1 MSAPVGKVVDG
12 GRKVLEALKLNEGP
26 DAKDKTS
33 PQKGVV
39 EIPPLKLRFDASV
52 KAPPFTQIF
61 MENGGQIDA
70 MAVRW
75 ESDMALTGSTTST
88 VVRFSDTK
96 TIPVSIDIPP
106 EALSI
111 DEYGHITLPT
121 NLRINVM
128 TQRMVAAI
136 NGTLV
141 TSLSGESSDHAF
153 HALCSGS
160 HYQMGQHYKTFEQY
174 SETIAISKVRV
185 VSLDSEGN
193 ETRVA
198 PSFKKEDE
206 NTIDLLKAG
215 EMLAEAYVKSGYET
229 RQAALYEPAPMLHK
243 TVYSEVVGIN
253 WRGYSMLHS
262 IMNREAYLSLNTLNA
277 MYEMAVSCDCC
288 QDKVDI
294 QNFLSRTDRPGL
306 MAAMEARAV
315 ASATSL
321 IVNVLMSY
329 RADGVNIVAP
339 NGARF
344 APVENW
350 NGSVPRSCLEAN
362 DCDGLA
368 LMAVSLIKSTLKLT
382 PDQLANPEY
391 KYLRAVRNSVFPHYQ
406 LALSVIGATA
416 AEATSAD
423 GTHSA
428 VAGHAITVLIPTM
441 SFLRSLSKTM
451 DKRIGKDGPL
461 VTAEEN
467 VEAVEKARFAALF
480 PASAV
485 EELPSNEKELLG
497 SWSTARH
504 EFTQLS
510 AFAIEGTTP
519 ASPVLYVSNPER
531 REKATKAAALDKK
544 VFISASPN
552 VFRSVKVLHVGGSS
566 AGSTHTFYS
575 SLIELTFGDDFPLY
589 AYAPLRSMSAAATQF
604 VLTPT
609 PREDTITEAGV
620 SPRELV
626 MEDYA
631 AFPLIQ
637 LNSAACHVLDV
648 ASATARKDL
657 MPPRE
662 KGPTQLNDFQSRSLA
677 QSMKY
682 VEELEA
688 MLNLRTEES
697 EIGENHHCVAYICA
711 FNTLVH
717 NPDGVENF
725 VKTMKRVAVS
735 GVVDKKIIPGLA
747 VNKNGEDVGVFLHV
761 DIYAPV

>member
-1 MSAPVGKVVDG
+1 MSATVDSNV
-12 GRKVLEALKLNEGP
+12 KVLDIVDSKEEPEALK
-26 DAKDKTS
+26 KS
-33 PQKGVV
+33 QPQHVQQVGVA
-39 EIPPLKLRFDASV
+39 EKPILKLRFEASM
-52 KAPPFTQIF
+52 KAPPYTEIF
-61 MENGGQIDA
+61 MENGGQIDS
-70 MAVRW
+70 MAARW
-75 ESDMALTGSTTST
+75 ESDIAITGSAFST
-88 VVRFSDTK
+88 VVKFSDTK

-106 EALSI
+106 DSVSVE
-111 DEYGHITLPT
+111 DGNVVLPAD
-121 NLRINVM
+121 LRINVM

-141 TSLSGESSDHAF
+141 TSLSGESSDHVF
-153 HALCSGS
+153 YALSSGS
-160 HYQMGQHYKTFEQY
+160 HYQMGQRYKTFERF
-174 SETIAISKVRV
+174 SETMAISKVRV
-185 VSLDSEGN
+185 VTVDAEGK
-193 ETRVA
+193 ETRVKPCFRKA
-198 PSFKKEDE
+198 EDQAYKM
-206 NTIDLLKAG
+206 LKAG
-215 EMLAEAYVKSGYET
+215 AMLVEAYVKAGYGM

-243 TVYSEVVGIN
+243 TVYSEIVGVN
-253 WRGYSMLHS
+253 SRGYSMLHS
-262 IMNREAYLSLNTLNA
+262 IMNREAYLSLHTLNA
-277 MYEMAVSCDCC
+277 MYCMAVSCDCC

-294 QNFLSRTDRPGL
+294 QNFLSCTDRPGV
-306 MAAMEARAV
+306 MAAMEARTV

-329 RADGVNIVAP
+329 RADGVNVVAP
-339 NGARF
+339 NGASF

-368 LMAVSLIKSTLKLT
+368 LMAVALIKSTLKLT
-382 PDQLANPEY
+382 PEQLANPEY
-391 KYLRAVRNSVFPHYQ
+391 RYLRAVRNSVFPHYQ

-423 GTHSA
+423 GSHAT

-461 VTAEEN
+461 VAPEEN
-467 VEAVEKARFAALF
+467 VEAIENFRFAALF
-480 PASAV
+480 PASTV
-485 EELPSNEKELLG
+485 EELPSNEQELLG
-497 SWSTARH
+497 SWNTAKH

-519 ASPVLYVSNPER
+519 ASPLLYVSNPER

-575 SLIELTFGDDFPLY
+575 SLVELTFGDDFPLY
-589 AYAPLRSMSAAATQF
+589 SYGPLRSMNAAATQF

-609 PREDTITEAGV
+609 PREDTVTQAGV

-631 AFPLIQ
+631 AFPLVQ
-637 LNSAACHVLDV
+637 LNTAACHVLDV
-648 ASATARKDL
+648 TSATARMDL
-657 MPPRE
+657 IPPRP
-662 KGPTQLNDFQSRSLA
+662 KGPTQLNDFQSRSLE

-682 VEELEA
+682 IEELEA
-688 MLNLRTEES
+688 MLNLRAEETK
-697 EIGENHHCVAYICA
+697 IGENHHCVAYICA

-725 VKTMKRVAVS
+725 VKTMKHVAVS

-747 VNKNGEDVGVFLHV
+747 VNDKGEEVGVFLHV